1 MQILRLLALL
11 SVATALQAAPEYPK
25 QGPDIYDIQADGT
38 AQVAA
43 AVVQAKTAGKHVL
56 VDLGANWCV
65 WCHRLHDTFQQNPE
79 VAAALEKNYVLV
91 MVDVNHRQGKSR
103 NDAVIDR
110 YDNPTKLGVPVLLVL
125 DGDGHLLVTQDTGAL
140 EDGKEGHDPAKI
152 IAFLAQW
159 APKN

>member
-1 MQILRLLALL
+1 MQILRLLALFIA
-11 SVATALQAAPEYPK
+11 ATALQAAPEYPK
-25 QGPDIYDIQADGT
+25 SGPDIYDPQADGT
-38 AQVAA
+38 TQVAA
-43 AVVQAKTAGKHVL
+43 AVAQAKTSGKHVL

-91 MVDVNHRQGKSR
+91 MIDVNHRQGKSR
-103 NDAVIDR
+103 NDAVIGR

-125 DGDGHLLVTQDTGAL
+125 DADGHLLVTQDSGAL

-152 IAFLAQW
+152 VAFLTRW

>member
-1 MQILRLLALL
+1 MRILRLLTFLT
-11 SVATALQAAPEYPK
+11 VATALQAAPEYPK
-25 QGPDIYDIQADGT
+25 SGPDIYDTQADGT

-43 AVVQAKTAGKHVL
+43 AVAQAKTAGKHVL

-79 VAAALEKNYVLV
+79 VAAALEKNYILVLI
-91 MVDVNHRQGKSR
+91 DVNHRQGKSR
-103 NDAVIDR
+103 NDAVINR

-125 DGDGHLLVTQDTGAL
+125 GGDGHLLVTQDSGAL
-140 EDGKEGHDPAKI
+140 EDGKEAHDPAKI

-159 APKN
+159 APKS